1 MTMNVMIYD
10 DGSKYS
16 STDKKTLIPKW
27 KTTFFRHLPN
37 SIRSFGFRHSRCV
50 KRSRSSGLV
59 FRGMLQR
66 PTKMSLT
73 GDT

>member
-27 KTTFFRHLPN
+27 KTTFFSDTYQTP
-37 SIRSFGFRHSRCV
+37 
-50 KRSRSSGLV
+50 SGLLDFDTADASRDLGALGLYSEV
-59 FRGMLQR
+59 CYKDQQR
-66 PTKMSLT
+66 CP
-73 GDT
+73 